1 MLSREAANT
10 NFIVVG
16 LTRLG
21 LESMI
26 YCTQDEHGDNY
37 TTDAVSKYDTTHLPL
52 TFYI

>member
-26 YCTQDEHGDNY
+26 YCTQDEHADNY

-52 TFYI
+52 TF